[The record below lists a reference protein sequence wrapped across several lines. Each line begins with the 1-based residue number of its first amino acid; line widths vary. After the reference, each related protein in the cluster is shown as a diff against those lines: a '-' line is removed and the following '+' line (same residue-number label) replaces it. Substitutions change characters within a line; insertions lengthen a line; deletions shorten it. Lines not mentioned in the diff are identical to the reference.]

1 MTEKL
6 ISILAVVATA
16 VLFKFLVIDRINGP
30 STLALTNRFNESYD
44 YIVVG
49 SGSAGSVV
57 ASRLSEDPDK
67 TVLLLE
73 AGESDWEV
81 DNIYTPGL
89 ATANWRSVN
98 DWEYYSEPQ
107 NGTLT
112 GMKTGRSFW
121 PRGRALGGSSSINAM
136 QYVRASRHDYDR
148 WAEYTGVPE
157 WNYQHILPYFKKSED
172 IQIAELQDSE
182 YHGHGGPWPINR
194 IKSHPIAQKII
205 EAGQA
210 IGYPFNIDYNGKTMN
225 GISPSQVNAKN
236 YQRYST
242 SRAFLHPHIGR
253 RPNLHVAVH
262 SHVQKVIINDKKR
275 AVGVEVIKDGKKY
288 TVGAKREVIL
298 SAGAIGSP
306 QILLLSGVG
315 PRKHLES
322 LKIPVVA
329 DLPVGENLQDH
340 LWFDIGVKVKEP
352 ITATLEESS
361 SWWSYLRYYFFGSGF
376 LGSPFQLEV
385 LAFKSTTKE
394 FQEKDWPD
402 LQIHFF
408 SILPPTTADGYGY
421 SDEVLAEMS
430 ERNKAK
436 YGFKCLPSLCRPE
449 SRGTLT
455 LKSRDPFDSPILQ
468 ANYLD
473 KQGDI
478 DLMIRGIKDCRK
490 LVETKTMKDIGAELT
505 EKTSPPSCKQHQYGS
520 DEYWACMLRFRALT
534 IYHPVGTCKMGPAK
548 DPTAVV
554 DPELRVKG
562 ITGLRVVDA
571 SIMPWLVSANTNA
584 PTIMIGEKASDLIK
598 GVPPLKPLEH
608 L

>member
-1 MTEKL
+1 G
-6 ISILAVVATA
+6 A
-16 VLFKFLVIDRINGP
+16 
-30 STLALTNRFNESYD
+30 
-44 YIVVG
+44 
-49 SGSAGSVV
+49 GSAGSVV

-81 DNIYTPGL
+81 PSIYTPGL

-112 GMKTGRSFW
+112 GMKTGQSFW

-157 WNYQHILPYFKKSED
+157 WNYQQVLPYFKRSED
-172 IQIAELQDSE
+172 IQIPELQDSE

-194 IKSHPIAQKII
+194 IKSHKIAQKII
-205 EAGQA
+205 EAGQL
-210 IGYPFNIDYNGKTMN
+210 IGYPYNKDYNGKSMN
-225 GISPSQVNAKN
+225 GISPSQVNSKDN
-236 YQRYST
+236 QRYST
-242 SRAFLHPHIGR
+242 SRSFLHPHIGQ

-262 SHVQKVIINDKKR
+262 AHVQKVVIKNKK
-275 AVGVEVIKDGKKY
+275 AEGVEVIKDGKKY
-288 TVGAKREVIL
+288 VIGAKREVIL

-322 LKIPVVA
+322 LGIPVVA

-340 LWFDIGVKVKEP
+340 MWFDIGVKVREP
-352 ITATLEESS
+352 ITATFDEAD
-361 SWWSYLRYYFFGSGF
+361 SWWSNLKYNLFGTGYLN
-376 LGSPFQLEV
+376 SPFQLEV

-421 SDEVLAEMS
+421 SEEVLKEMS
-430 ERNKAK
+430 ERDKAT

-449 SRGTLT
+449 SQGRITLR
-455 LKSRDPFDSPILQ
+455 SRDPFDYPILW

-473 KQGDI
+473 KQQDI
-478 DLMIRGIKDCRK
+478 DLIIKGIRECHK
-490 LVETKTMKDIGAELT
+490 LVETKTMKEIGAELT
-505 EKTSPPSCKQHQYGS
+505 ETSPPPSCRQHTYGS
-520 DEYWACMLRFRALT
+520 DEYWTCMVKFRALT

-562 ITGLRVVDA
+562 IKGLRVVDA
-571 SIMPWLVSANTNA
+571 SIMPWIVSANTNA
-584 PTIMIGEKASDLIK
+584 PTIMIGEKASDLIRGK
-598 GVPPLKPLEH
+598 PPLKPLEH